1 LNKRELS
8 KANAELDIMLPQSRY
23 LRFKPS
29 KEDLKEVFE
38 AILQEMRQDTNS

>member
-1 LNKRELS
+1 LNQRGLS

-29 KEDLKEVFE
+29 KEDLKEVFDS
-38 AILQEMRQDTNS
+38 ILQDMRQDTTS